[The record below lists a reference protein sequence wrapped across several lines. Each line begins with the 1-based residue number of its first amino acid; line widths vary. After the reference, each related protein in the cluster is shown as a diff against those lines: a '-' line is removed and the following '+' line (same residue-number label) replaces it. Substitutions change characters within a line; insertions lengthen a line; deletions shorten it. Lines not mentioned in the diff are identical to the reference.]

1 MWLQLV
7 VVVALL
13 ALVAQAHNEISRGK
27 LSILNSEVK
36 PGNLLPQ
43 FMFMMGSVE
52 VTIYYFVYSLFIYCL
67 CIVYVLFIHSLTN
80 RVDQ

>member
-1 MWLQLV
+1 MAAWLRFLV
-7 VVVALL
+7 ASAVL
-13 ALVAQAHNEISRGK
+13 ALVAQAHSEISKGK

-52 VTIYYFVYSLFIYCL
+52 VMTRFLSRTYSLTQ
-67 CIVYVLFIHSLTN
+67 SLGWISWRQN
-80 RVDQ
+80 WWR